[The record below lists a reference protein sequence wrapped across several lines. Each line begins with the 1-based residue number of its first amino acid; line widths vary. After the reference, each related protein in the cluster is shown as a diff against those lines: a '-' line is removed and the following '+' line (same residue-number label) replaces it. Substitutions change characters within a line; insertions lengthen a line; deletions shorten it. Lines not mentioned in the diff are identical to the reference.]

1 MKRSVFVAF
10 VLALS
15 MGHSFAISNETK
27 VRILKY
33 AIEVGSDDVAKM
45 ILNSKNINLSSIKKS
60 ILEDA
65 KKFGRSEIVKILA
78 KR

>member
-1 MKRSVFVAF
+1 MKRSVLVFF

-15 MGHSFAISNETK
+15 VSHSFAISNETK
-27 VRILKY
+27 VKILKY

-45 ILNSKNINLSSIKKS
+45 ILSSKNINLSAIKKS

-65 KKFGRSEIVKILA
+65 KKFGRTEIVKILA